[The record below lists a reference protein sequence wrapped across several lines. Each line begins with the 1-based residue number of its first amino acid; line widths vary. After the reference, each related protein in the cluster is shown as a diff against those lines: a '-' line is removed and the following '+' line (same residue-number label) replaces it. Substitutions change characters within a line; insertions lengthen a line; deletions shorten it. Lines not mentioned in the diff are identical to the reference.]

1 MVREIARPYFFRVVT
16 GTAVIAITQRQEICA
31 QAVWPVCR
39 SVLWGHFKMKMA
51 RCISSQIPFIR
62 GVTVSGGE
70 CSLYCEFVE
79 SLFKLCKEAGL
90 NTMMD
95 SNGSTPFAG
104 KDDLLAVTDG
114 VMLDIKAFGEEDH
127 LKVTAM
133 PNKNTLENAVFLA
146 KIVKAISEYSSSALQ
161 THLIPSFWRQ
171 GRVQDLSE
179 SVKGVYGT
187 ARRAC
192 L

>member
-1 MVREIARPYFFRVVT
+1 MHFFPERCVGCDT
-16 GTAVIAITQRQEICA
+16 CIKTCRFGSSPRICNLTPEETFE
-31 QAVWPVCR
+31 QI
-39 SVLWGHFKMKMA
+39 KK
-51 RCISSQIPFIR
+51 QIPFIS

-70 CSLYCEFVE
+70 CSLYCKFVE

-146 KIVKAISEYSSSALQ
+146 KMGKLLKFV
-161 THLIPSFWRQ
+161 PSLYQ
-171 GRVQDLSE
+171 V
-179 SVKGVYGT
+179 
-187 ARRAC
+187 C
-192 L
+192 LTLKIQLLKLENC